1 MIRNKRCAEALE
13 KIQAILSDVN
23 TTTDLIIVEG
33 IRDVKAIR
41 ELGYLG
47 RIDIITHSKVSF
59 PDLATNI
66 SESANNVLVLTDF
79 DESGMKQADRLTSL
93 LEGIGVKV
101 EKEKRRMLGKNI
113 RATGTKT
120 IESIDNIL
128 HSFEAKD
135 KSLKISEH
143 I

>member
-1 MIRNKRCAEALE
+1 MIRDKRCVEALE
-13 KIQAILSDVN
+13 KIQSILSDLN

-47 RIDIITHSKVSF
+47 RIDIISHSNVSL
-59 PDLATNI
+59 PNLAINI
-66 SESANNVLVLTDF
+66 SETSNKVLVLTDF
-79 DESGMKQADRLTSL
+79 DESGMKQAHRLTSL

-101 EKEKRRMLGKNI
+101 DKEKRRILGKYF
-113 RATGTKT
+113 RVTGANT

-128 HSFEAKD
+128 HSFESRE
-135 KSLKISEH
+135 SL
-143 I
+143 

>member
-1 MIRNKRCAEALE
+1 MIRDKRYAEALE
-13 KIQAILSDVN
+13 KIQSILSDLN
-23 TTTDLIIVEG
+23 TTIDLIIVEG

-47 RIDIITHSKVSF
+47 RIDIISHSKVSF

-66 SESANNVLVLTDF
+66 SESANKVLVLTDF

-101 EKEKRRMLGKNI
+101 EKEKRRMLGKLFGT
-113 RATGTKT
+113 TGTKT
-120 IESIDNIL
+120 IESLDDIL
-128 HSFEAKD
+128 HSFEAKS
-135 KSLKISEH
+135 KP
-143 I
+143 